1 MDWETKKNTQKP
13 GQSTGTENDITWS
26 DIGSGYRE
34 LGPRIR
40 SRFLPRKYFDN
51 FQPLFYENGFNAR
64 PSILKK
70 VPMRVKRKSEIV
82 FFLPIRQPPVR
93 QH

>member
-1 MDWETKKNTQKP
+1 MDWETKNNTQKP
-13 GQSTGTENDITWS
+13 GQNTGTENDITWS

-40 SRFLPRKYFDN
+40 SRFLRHVNILIIFSPYFTKTGLG
-51 FQPLFYENGFNAR
+51 PLFC
-64 PSILKK
+64 KK
-70 VPMRVKRKSEIV
+70 YQCVLKRKREIV